1 MSLIFLVDIRVLM
14 RRKRV
19 DAEEIGEELDR

>member
-19 DAEEIGEELDR
+19 DGEEIGEELDR